1 MEYIMK
7 STSLSFQSESEN
19 LQADTNS
26 DDQQSNLD
34 ITQKVN
40 ILAACIKS
48 ELNRFM
54 RELFLYSMLRDVYED
69 EYPNEDNPDNEEDP
83 DDDDDSEGEE
93 DDDDDIPELE
103 ITDDDDIPE
112 LQITDD
118 DDILDLAITDDDG
131 WDEDFDEN
139 GLKYWVPDE
148 VWIPEDDIDPEE
160 EIEPVDSKIVPIG
173 WTIDK

>member
-69 EYPNEDNPDNEEDP
+69 EYLNEDNPDNEEDP

-93 DDDDDIPELE
+93 DDDDDNPEFE
-103 ITDDDDIPE
+103 ITDEGGIPAFE
-112 LQITDD
+112 ITDV
-118 DDILDLAITDDDG
+118 DG

-148 VWIPEDDIDPEE
+148 VWIPADEIDPEE
-160 EIEPVDSKIVPIG
+160 EIEPVDVKIVPIG
-173 WTIDK
+173 WTIDKPR